1 MWEDYLVRSPW
12 EIIRATCC
20 PAREEPMLCCEVGN
34 KPPRM
39 IPWEYTHHAEDGI
52 TKCKECGVQKK
63 LQILDGCPA
72 LAECDVLVPVLVWEL
87 APRSGKTAS
96 GEQRTQIELTQ
107 CQWKLS
113 DVVKKLVE
121 QLGICRVHYNESRWL
136 AQVKHIDIMTRLS
149 YSFACSSSLT
159 FLHRWTWVL

>member
-1 MWEDYLVRSPW
+1 MREKLSQKQSFARAFAVASKIQ
-12 EIIRATCC
+12 ELIRVSIS
-20 PAREEPMLCCEVGN
+20 RRIYN
-34 KPPRM
+34 
-39 IPWEYTHHAEDGI
+39 
-52 TKCKECGVQKK
+52 

-72 LAECDVLVPVLVWEL
+72 LAECDVLVPVLVKEL

-121 QLGICRVHYNESRWL
+121 QLGICRVHYN
-136 AQVKHIDIMTRLS
+136 
-149 YSFACSSSLT
+149 
-159 FLHRWTWVL
+159 